1 MLEIVLGISEFIYVL
16 KKGDLKVTYSI
27 PFKSYFEL
35 SKIYDVDDRIKELL
49 EHEMEKL
56 KKYECRNLYV

>member
-1 MLEIVLGISEFIYVL
+1 L

-27 PFKSYFEL
+27 SFKSYFEL
-35 SKIYDVDDRIKELL
+35 SKIYDVDGRIKELL